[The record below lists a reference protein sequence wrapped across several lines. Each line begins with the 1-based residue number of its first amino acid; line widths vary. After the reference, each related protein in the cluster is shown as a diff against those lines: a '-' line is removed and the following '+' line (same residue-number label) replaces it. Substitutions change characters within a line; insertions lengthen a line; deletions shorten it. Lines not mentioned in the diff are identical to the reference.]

1 MNRRQ
6 LLIAVASPWAVTT
19 VVAGDV
25 IPPYLVGV
33 WATQTSQLNGSIL
46 SEGEAL
52 YLGADGIGAAVGGA
66 PPKGVKITAVFSP
79 FSNRIEYDAI
89 EAGNVVA
96 HGSVKYDPATDSID
110 TGHAQSHRLYR
121 RLNEFSDETRKA
133 LGL

>member
-6 LLIAVASPWAVTT
+6 LLILAGGSWAG
-19 VVAGDV
+19 AAAADDV

-33 WATQTSQLNGSIL
+33 WATQSSRLQGSLL

-52 YLGADGIGAAVGGA
+52 YLGADGSGAAVGGA
-66 PPKGVKITAVFSP
+66 PPKGVKIAAVFSP
-79 FSNRIEYDAI
+79 FSNRIEFDAI
-89 EAGNVVA
+89 EAGKVVA

-110 TGHAQSHRLYR
+110 TGHSQSHRLYR
-121 RLNEFSDETRKA
+121 RLNEFTDETRKA